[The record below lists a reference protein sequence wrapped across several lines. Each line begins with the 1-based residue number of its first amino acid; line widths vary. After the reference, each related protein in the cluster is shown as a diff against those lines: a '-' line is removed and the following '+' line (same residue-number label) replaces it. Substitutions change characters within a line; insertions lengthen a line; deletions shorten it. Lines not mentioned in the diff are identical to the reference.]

1 MNNNE
6 YVKEWWQIDT
16 LKMQNIY
23 SNQLISEKLME
34 FLFTKKENQ
43 TDKTETIKWNVET
56 EQTGLIYYYVLIT

>member
-6 YVKEWWQIDT
+6 YVKERWQIDT
-16 LKMQNIY
+16 LEMQNIY